1 MTTTQ
6 PLPSQQLDNDEID
19 LRQVAAALGR
29 HRKLIGGVTA
39 AAVVL
44 SGIYAFTRKPV
55 WEGSFQIVLADKESP
70 VSGGQALLNQNP
82 GLANL
87 VGLCWQRWRK
97 FA

>member
-6 PLPSQQLDNDEID
+6 PLHSQQLDNDEID

-29 HRKLIGGVTA
+29 HRKLFGSITA

-55 WEGSFQIVLADKESP
+55 WQGQFRSFWKIRTPPKEVVWRNSSSQSNVGWIGWFTGSKVL
-70 VSGGQALLNQNP
+70 
-82 GLANL
+82 
-87 VGLCWQRWRK
+87 
-97 FA
+97 